1 MWSREQRMLNVYIH
15 SKTYQTQQ
23 PAAAHLSS
31 HPPLSLHPHFTSLL
45 VTHSLLSFFF
55 FFYSLLS
62 SLCKRLCVSIS
73 FLSLISRNV
82 CLFLL
87 IAEQI
92 DPFNFHFNGFEAC
105 YVMEVIRNRSPSSVN
120 SQVERIDDRSPM
132 MTVGSCQNFE
142 HSLLSSARSWSSSSF
157 LSLNRSSICET
168 EL

>member
-1 MWSREQRMLNVYIH
+1 MYTYTAKLTRRSSRQLHTCLPI
-15 SKTYQTQQ
+15 
-23 PAAAHLSS
+23 L
-31 HPPLSLHPHFTSLL
+31 LSLSTPTSRRY
-45 VTHSLLSFFF
+45 SLHTPFSLFFL

-142 HSLLSSARSWSSSSF
+142 HSLLSSARSWSSLSSSSSF